1 MRFVLKFQQ
10 KIQAIQKLK
19 VCHGDLHME
28 NVLIELGENQNNFY
42 DPQFELKIID
52 YGNGFLMREGEVVSE

>member
-1 MRFVLKFQQ
+1 
-10 KIQAIQKLK
+10 
-19 VCHGDLHME
+19 ME